1 MLFTD
6 YLYEN
11 SKEIWDKYLE
21 HPFLKEIGEGTL
33 DKEKF
38 RKYLIQD
45 YLYLIEYAK
54 VYAMACV
61 KSRNLKEL
69 KMFNEGIA
77 GSIENETANHIMYL
91 RDDFGENID
100 EIEYKYKFNLTNESY
115 TSYMKSIS
123 LTGTVEDI
131 VAGVLPCTWS
141 YGYIGLKLKEKYKD
155 KLEGNFYKSW
165 IETYAGDEYSKCT
178 NEWIDFTNELCNDL
192 SDERKEQLKDIFVR
206 ASMYE
211 LEFWN
216 MAYKGE

>member
-11 SKEIWDKYLE
+11 SKEVWDKYLE
-21 HPFLKEIGEGTL
+21 HPFLIELGEGTL

-61 KSRNLKEL
+61 KSRNMKEL
-69 KMFNEGIA
+69 KKFHNGVA
-77 GSIENETANHIMYL
+77 GSIETETANHIMYL
-91 RDDFGENID
+91 KDFGEN
-100 EIEYKYKFNLTNESY
+100 
-115 TSYMKSIS
+115 KSIS
-123 LTGTVEDI
+123 VTGTIEEI
-131 VAGVLPCTWS
+131 VAAVLPCTWS
-141 YGYIGLKLKEKYKD
+141 YNYIGLKLKEKYKD
-155 KLEGNFYKSW
+155 KLEGNFFESW
-165 IETYAGDEYSKCT
+165 IETYASDEYVAFK
-178 NEWIDFTNELCNDL
+178 NEWLDFTNELCENLPQDT
-192 SDERKEQLKDIFVR
+192 KEKLKDIFLR
-206 ASMYE
+206 ASKYE

>member
-6 YLYEN
+6 YLYES

-69 KMFNEGIA
+69 KKFHDGVA
-77 GSIENETANHIMYL
+77 GSIETETANHIMYL
-91 RDDFGENID
+91 RDDFGENIE
-100 EIEYKYKFNLTNESY
+100 EIEYKYKLNLTNESY
-115 TSYMKSIS
+115 TSYMKALSV
-123 LTGTVEDI
+123 TGTIEDI

-141 YGYIGLKLKEKYKD
+141 YNYIGLKLKEKYKD
-155 KLEGNFYKSW
+155 NLEGNFYRSW
-165 IETYAGDEYSKCT
+165 IETYASDEYVAFR
-178 NEWIDFTNELCNDL
+178 NEWLDFTNELCDGL
-192 SDERKEQLKDIFVR
+192 SDERKEELKDIFVR
-206 ASMYE
+206 ASIYE

-216 MAYKGE
+216 MAYRGE

>member
-11 SKEIWDKYLE
+11 SKEVWDKYLE
-21 HPFLKEIGEGTL
+21 HPFLIELGEGTL

-61 KSRNLKEL
+61 KSRNMKEL
-69 KMFNEGIA
+69 KKFHNGVG
-77 GSIENETANHIMYL
+77 GSIETETANHIMYL
-91 RDDFGENID
+91 KDFGENIED
-100 EIEYKYKFNLTNESY
+100 MEFKYKLNMTNESY

-123 LTGTVEDI
+123 VTGT
-131 VAGVLPCTWS
+131 
-141 YGYIGLKLKEKYKD
+141 KYKD
-155 KLEGNFYKSW
+155 KLEGNFFESW
-165 IETYAGDEYSKCT
+165 IETYASDEYVAFK
-178 NEWIDFTNELCNDL
+178 NEWLDFTNELCENLPQDT
-192 SDERKEQLKDIFVR
+192 KEKLKDIFLR
-206 ASMYE
+206 ASKYE

>member
-11 SKEIWDKYLE
+11 SKEVWDKYIE
-21 HPFLKEIGEGTL
+21 HPFLIELGEGTL

-61 KSRNLKEL
+61 KSRNMKEL
-69 KMFNEGIA
+69 KKFHNGVA
-77 GSIENETANHIMYL
+77 GSIETETANHIMYL
-91 RDDFGENID
+91 KDFGENI
-100 EIEYKYKFNLTNESY
+100 ENMEFKYKLNMTNESY

-123 LTGTVEDI
+123 VTGTIEEI
-131 VAGVLPCTWS
+131 VAAVLPCTWS
-141 YGYIGLKLKEKYKD
+141 YNYIGLKLKEKYKD
-155 KLEGNFYKSW
+155 KLEGNFFESW
-165 IETYAGDEYSKCT
+165 IETYASDEYVAFK
-178 NEWIDFTNELCNDL
+178 NEWLDFTNELCENLPQDT
-192 SDERKEQLKDIFVR
+192 KEKLKDIFLR
-206 ASMYE
+206 ASKYE